1 MIIGGREADRIP
13 VGNGD
18 LEIFFLEIV
27 VLIGCGLAIKGAGDF
42 LRMGIRAEGVALGK
56 EAERCS
62 RGQADICPER
72 QAVYPGRAGDVRN
85 KVQTIAAYGYGDI
98 AAGIPD
104 PEAGIV
110 AVAHNSLVCEV
121 ADGVVILRNIAAE
134 AEAQEGEL
142 RFGRGCAGQS
152 AETDQPHRDAVQKTM
167 NQSHQPYSGTMIL
180 IFKEKVPWVLCWSN
194 TREGAHLG

>member
-1 MIIGGREADRIP
+1 MIIGGREADGIP

-56 EAERCS
+56 KAERCS
-62 RGQADICPER
+62 RGQADIDPER
-72 QAVYPGRAGDVRN
+72 QAVYPGRAGNFRN
-85 KVQTIAAYGYGDI
+85 KVQIIAAHGYGYI
-98 AAGIPD
+98 TAGIPD

-121 ADGVVILRNIAAE
+121 ADGVVILWYIAAAAE
-134 AEAQEGEL
+134 AQKGVFCFAKCRADHPEKAGK
-142 RFGRGCAGQS
+142 AGQES
-152 AETDQPHRDAVQKTM
+152 IKRR
-167 NQSHQPYSGTMIL
+167 HQWHSGTMAPNC
-180 IFKEKVPWVLCWSN
+180 KMA
-194 TREGAHLG
+194 TR